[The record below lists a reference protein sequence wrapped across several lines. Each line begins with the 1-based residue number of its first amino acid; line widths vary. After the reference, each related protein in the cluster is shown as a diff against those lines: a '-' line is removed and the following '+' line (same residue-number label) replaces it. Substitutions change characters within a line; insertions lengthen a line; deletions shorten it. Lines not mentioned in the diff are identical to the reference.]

1 MSIKCLSPQVRDILV
16 ELLEELEVDT
26 TTIQTLRDMAACEN
40 ATIEYEDKAAR
51 HTPEPSSGGSAP
63 RKKRAPTAYQRHTG
77 ECMKGGHKTMAEC
90 AAMWRAKK
98 GK

>member
-1 MSIKCLSPQVRDILV
+1 MSIKCLSPEVRDILV
-16 ELLEELEVDT
+16 ELLEEMEIDT

-51 HTPEPSSGGSAP
+51 HTPEPSSGGGTP
-63 RKKRAPTAYQRHTG
+63 RKKRAPTAYQQHTG